1 MAIEKL
7 GNPKL
12 KTQGTQAR
20 VAVDDL
26 NSQLLLQEI
35 LIELRKLNVYLTM
48 MTDEE
53 VNGLEILGDI
63 DE

>member
-12 KTQGTQAR
+12 KNQGTQAR

-26 NSQLLLQEI
+26 NSQALLKEI

-53 VNGLEILGDI
+53 VDGQEVLGDL